1 MKSRW
6 LRSVAIPIFVGG
18 PAMAADLPVK
28 APAPAVEVPSWT
40 GFYLGA
46 YAGGAWGR
54 SHANTTVDCSATTIP
69 PAYLCESGVPLS
81 APNASAVSAAGTGT
95 ITASGFT
102 GGVEAGYN
110 VQADRFVY
118 GLETDFGAM
127 HLRGARQGNGTY
139 PAFLVVG
146 AGDPFAVRSSFSTDW
161 LFTMR
166 GRVGWTATPNV
177 LAYATGGLAVTRLG
191 VSNSFADFVFGF
203 APGSESASSAAT
215 KAGFAVGGG
224 LEWMVNPHW
233 TVKAEYLFVD
243 FGKAATT
250 GFIANPA
257 IAPGYAQGLST
268 SSDLSASIAR
278 AGVNYKF

>member
-1 MKSRW
+1 
-6 LRSVAIPIFVGG
+6 
-18 PAMAADLPVK
+18 MAADLPVK
-28 APAPAVEVPSWT
+28 APAVEVPSWT

-54 SHANTTVDCSATTIP
+54 SNANTSVDCSATTIP
-69 PAYLCESGVPLS
+69 PAYLCGSGPVAAGGS
-81 APNASAVSAAGTGT
+81 NASAVNAAGTGT
-95 ITASGFT
+95 ITATGFT

-139 PAFLVVG
+139 PVGLVVIPG
-146 AGDPFAVRSSFSTDW
+146 APFAVSSSFSTDW
-161 LFTMR
+161 LFTLR
-166 GRVGWTATPNV
+166 GRVGWTAAPSV

-191 VSNSFADFVFGF
+191 VNNSFADLIGGI
-203 APGSESASSAAT
+203 APGSESTNSAAT
-215 KAGFAVGGG
+215 KAGLAVGGG
-224 LEWMVNPHW
+224 LEWMVNLHW

-243 FGKAATT
+243 FGKVATT

-257 IAPGYAQGLST
+257 IAVGYAQGIST